1 MECGEGGLH
10 GCELLPTDRPELPAP
25 EAARQL
31 LNLATAFCR
40 LPADPLASIP
50 PVVKVDSGTEA
61 AECSEGSTMDDVAAH
76 KPERN

>member
-1 MECGEGGLH
+1 MECGEGGLL

-25 EAARQL
+25 DAARQL

-50 PVVKVDSGTEA
+50 PVKVDSGTDA
-61 AECSEGSTMDDVAAH
+61 AECREGDTMDDVAAQQPGR
-76 KPERN
+76 K